1 MPSMQEMNSAVNTF
15 NTQNQYATG
24 GANTGP
30 IDINLNM
37 NGTARINMDGL
48 TTEVTAQKLQEVMG
62 ENQFQMWL
70 MSQVGERLQQ
80 SGNAYQSYQA
90 YS

>member
-1 MPSMQEMNSAVNTF
+1 
-15 NTQNQYATG
+15 
-24 GANTGP
+24 
-30 IDINLNM
+30 M